1 MNTSSVISVGIL
13 LSSIKDISSFFQLH
27 EYIHASFKY
36 YEVIVIGNPSE
47 GNQEKETAILSRV
60 NTRFVVLNDDA
71 PEDLLRK
78 KIFELAIGDFVV
90 LFDPVESDIE
100 LIEKLVATSLDGAD
114 FTCVEYTDKST
125 SFYARTS
132 KLFFAF
138 ISKISGLK
146 LNSNLSYTGCY
157 SRALVN
163 TINNTETGQ
172 GYFRLLLA
180 SAGFSGKTIPAA
192 TRKNRS
198 VFYVF
203 HRLGNSLDIIGSAPY
218 RLLQLTAWSSLA
230 SCFGSLLYILYVL
243 FVWLFMSSIQPG
255 WTTTALTQGVLFGTL
270 FFAIFVFSCI
280 FSSQIGKNSQ
290 HRFTVARD
298 VSRSEFISSFND
310 LNVTSKQ

>member
-1 MNTSSVISVGIL
+1 MNTSSVISIGIL
-13 LSSIKDISSFFQLH
+13 LSSIKDVSSFFQLH
-27 EYIHASFKY
+27 EYVHASFKY
-36 YEVIVIGNPSE
+36 YEIIVIGNPSE

-78 KIFELAIGDFVV
+78 KLFELAIGDFVV

-172 GYFRLLLA
+172 GYFRLLARLRRIFGKDY
-180 SAGFSGKTIPAA
+180 SSGDS
-192 TRKNRS
+192 RKPFR
-198 VFYVF
+198 
-203 HRLGNSLDIIGSAPY
+203 
-218 RLLQLTAWSSLA
+218 
-230 SCFGSLLYILYVL
+230 VL
-243 FVWLFMSSIQPG
+243 CLSPSW
-255 WTTTALTQGVLFGTL
+255 
-270 FFAIFVFSCI
+270 
-280 FSSQIGKNSQ
+280 
-290 HRFTVARD
+290 
-298 VSRSEFISSFND
+298 EFIGYYRFRPLSPSSVD
-310 LNVTSKQ
+310 GLVVTSFMFR